1 MKPKLDIVE
10 KDSDHILYHLYCEF
24 DSNNMYERAKLINR
38 FLTSECKVMERVLET
53 DLRNFLREQ
62 GIIPQTMSESALNE
76 AFDTLKSKGKQIT
89 IIDRYKNASENIV
102 GVSENQMT
110 VIEESD
116 FIGIAMEIR
125 LEDYD
130 ED

>member
-10 KDSDHILYHLYCEF
+10 KDNDHILYHLYCEF

-62 GIIPQTMSESALNE
+62 GIIPQTMSESALND

>member
-62 GIIPQTMSESALNE
+62 GIIPQTMSESALND

-89 IIDRYKNASENIV
+89 IIDRYKNASENII
-102 GVSENQMT
+102 GISENQMT

>member
-62 GIIPQTMSESALNE
+62 GIVPQTMSESALNE

>member
-62 GIIPQTMSESALNE
+62 GIIPQTMSESALND

-89 IIDRYKNASENIV
+89 IIDRYKNASENII
-102 GVSENQMT
+102 GISENQMT

-125 LEDYD
+125 IDDLNN
-130 ED
+130 

>member
-24 DSNNMYERAKLINR
+24 DPNNMYERAKLINR

-89 IIDRYKNASENIV
+89 IIDRYKNASENII
-102 GVSENQMT
+102 GISENQMT

>member
-116 FIGIAMEIR
+116 YIGIAMEIR

>member
-62 GIIPQTMSESALNE
+62 GIVPQTMSESALKE

-125 LEDYD
+125 LESYD

>member
-1 MKPKLDIVE
+1 MKPKLDIIE

>member
-1 MKPKLDIVE
+1 MKPKLEIIE

-76 AFDTLKSKGKQIT
+76 AFNTLKSKGKQIT
-89 IIDRYKNASENIV
+89 IIDRYKNASENII
-102 GVSENQMT
+102 GISENQMT

>member
-62 GIIPQTMSESALNE
+62 GIIPQTMSESALND
-76 AFDTLKSKGKQIT
+76 AFDTLKSKGKQIV

-116 FIGIAMEIR
+116 YIGIAMEIR
-125 LEDYD
+125 LDD
-130 ED
+130 LNN